1 MKKEDIKVF
10 AIVSLLMI
18 LLVALF
24 IWKFNTNTNECD
36 KEMGYKCSASQ
47 IIEYNKKVD

>member
-1 MKKEDIKVF
+1 MKKEDIKV
-10 AIVSLLMI
+10 ITVMLILMI
-18 LLVALF
+18 LLTALF
-24 IWKFNTNTNECD
+24 IWKFNDNTDKCD